1 MRVTG
6 KLLFAGAGFAAD
18 QNRHL
23 PLSRYLGLLD
33 DAGDCRIGG
42 DERRG
47 SKSRRRGFGLGD
59 RAEHWREVRMFDR
72 SDKTA
77 ADFVPQSLAFPKPP
91 FVQKRMKLSTE
102 NVVEIAAWGNRQ
114 AIQQHARCMIGCEYA
129 ARLVDRDQSCG
140 QRMQVLAAIVE
151 GDQNIAAMALAKKSV
166 FDLRCGHANKRGGVG
181 LA

>member
-33 DAGDCRIGG
+33 DAGDWRIGG

-47 SKSRRRGFGLGD
+47 SKSRRRGFGLGN

-77 ADFVPQSLAFPKPP
+77 AHFVPRSVAFRKPLL
-91 FVQKRMKLSTE
+91 VQQRMKMSTE
-102 NVVEIAAWGNRQ
+102 KVVEMAAWGNRQ
-114 AIQQHARCMIGCEYA
+114 PSQQHARCMI
-129 ARLVDRDQSCG
+129 
-140 QRMQVLAAIVE
+140 
-151 GDQNIAAMALAKKSV
+151 
-166 FDLRCGHANKRGGVG
+166 
-181 LA
+181 